1 MAKVSRRILNK
12 ELEDYI
18 FELFIKTITDL
29 RDPSEVRNFLT
40 DLLSPIEKIMLV
52 KRLAI
57 AVLLT
62 KGFTYDT
69 IDATLKVSRPTIM
82 NVSRALKHG
91 ESGYQQAV
99 KKILE
104 HQKREEIGDKIEEIL
119 LRFAPPAAL
128 GSASFSAKQ
137 QAGKTL
143 FKRRLRRSML

>member
-1 MAKVSRRILNK
+1 MAKISRRLLNK

-29 RDPSEVRNFLT
+29 KDPNEVRNFLA

-62 KGFTYDT
+62 RGYTYDA
-69 IDATLKVSRPTIM
+69 IDETLKVSRPTIM
-82 NVSRALKHG
+82 NVSHSLKHG

-119 LRFAPPAAL
+119 LKFAPPAAV
-128 GSASFSAKQ
+128 GSSRFLVKQ
-137 QAGKTL
+137 EAGKTL
-143 FKRRLRRSML
+143 FKRRLRRSLL